1 MTWGKESS
9 YSHLIFQEISMRF
22 GESRLKARDVIQK
35 KQPPFIA
42 ALGRNVAQKNIH
54 TSLPADLDPCGS
66 SKRNRIAV
74 GAACL
79 ISLFVT
85 TGAHA
90 TVIVP
95 AWGYSGNTQVTT
107 SYRDGLHHPIEGDV
121 FGGPDLNHVGE
132 TTRSTSHSTTTVDL
146 DLSGRPKT
154 VSSSAATAA
163 SPLGGG
169 DAKNNAQ
176 LIYYFAIEGSENRQI
191 PILVQASGRT
201 NVNIGLNSLSNAYA
215 SFELDGVVN
224 GSGQGLLRS
233 IESHSNTDAVNLT
246 DSFDI
251 NGYFSLETN
260 EIYKIR
266 MVVSTDALA
275 GYGLD
280 AQSTQLSSLATAV
293 VDPFFAIDP
302 SISGYQIVFSEGI
315 NNGSLSAVP
324 LPSSLPMFGAAV
336 LMIGVLGYSKRRV
349 VPA

>member
-1 MTWGKESS
+1 MP
-9 YSHLIFQEISMRF
+9 FR
-22 GESRLKARDVIQK
+22 ESRLKTRDIIQNEQPSFMAVFGRDVAQNDVCD
-35 KQPPFIA
+35 
-42 ALGRNVAQKNIH
+42 ALPIVSA
-54 TSLPADLDPCGS
+54 PCGS
-66 SKRNRIAV
+66 SKRNKIAA

-79 ISLFVT
+79 ISMFVT
-85 TGAHA
+85 TAAHA

-107 SYRDGLHHPIEGDV
+107 SYRDGLHYPIEGDV
-121 FGGPDLNHVGE
+121 FGGPDLDHVGE

-146 DLSGRPKT
+146 DLSGKPKT

-176 LIYYFAIEGSENRQI
+176 LIYYFAVEGAENRQI
-191 PILVQASGRT
+191 PVLVQASGST
-201 NVNIGLNSLSNAYA
+201 NVNVGLNSLSNAYA
-215 SFELDGVVN
+215 SFELDGVVD
-224 GSGQGLLRS
+224 GSGQGLMRS
-233 IESHSNTDAVNLT
+233 IESHSNTDGVNLS

-260 EIYKIR
+260 AIYKIR
-266 MVVSTDALA
+266 MVVSTDAIA
-275 GYGLD
+275 GYGLS

-293 VDPFFAIDP
+293 IDPFFAIDP
-302 SISGYQIVFSEGI
+302 SITGYQIVFSEGI
-315 NNGSLSAVP
+315 NNGSLSTVP

-336 LMIGVLGYSKRRV
+336 LMIGVLGYSKRQV